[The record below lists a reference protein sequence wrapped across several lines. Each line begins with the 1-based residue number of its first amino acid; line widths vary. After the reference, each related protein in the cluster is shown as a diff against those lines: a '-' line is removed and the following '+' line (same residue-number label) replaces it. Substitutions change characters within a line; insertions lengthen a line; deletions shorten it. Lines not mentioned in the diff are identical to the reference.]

1 MTDEAQ
7 PLDLPPVLQ
16 FDPPKPVYRIA
27 IGEEEERIIT
37 EPLKKHELEMKMPIA
52 IPNPW
57 KPEEERFLPG
67 IAYGE
72 GSRFFMEIGESYGVL
87 EFHEEAGWQCVALVP
102 KVAVSLGLLKQE
114 MEKKQGSYTQR
125 LLKKT
130 GKKG

>member
-1 MTDEAQ
+1 
-7 PLDLPPVLQ
+7 
-16 FDPPKPVYRIA
+16 
-27 IGEEEERIIT
+27 
-37 EPLKKHELEMKMPIA
+37 MKMRIA

-57 KPEEERFLPG
+57 KPEEERFLVG

-72 GSRFFMEIGESYGVL
+72 GTQFFMEIGESYGVL

-114 MEKKQGSYTQR
+114 MEKQQGSYTQR
-125 LLKKT
+125 LLKRT